1 MYIDRRRLA
10 IIFVFFFIMLFIY
23 ACTPTI
29 YDIPVEQWNK
39 LNEAQR
45 QATIEGYN
53 ERMRLREIEHQREA
67 QRKAQEEE
75 IRARE
80 ARRQEQL
87 RQEHVAAI
95 YMGEA
100 GQIGDLLRVTLQGG
114 QMLIGNRHRQYQPI
128 SFKIANGEI
137 KKIEI
142 VNAEGGSYANRE
154 EMQVL
159 YQDGTL
165 IFDDDPY
172 TKKSFR
178 IVYDHGWKMGKTYG
192 SVSTESKLRLRNVQI
207 SIEIIPHLRK
217 TRP

>member
-1 MYIDRRRLA
+1 MDRRGLA
-10 IIFVFFFIMLFIY
+10 IIFVFFFIILFIY

-39 LNEAQR
+39 LSSVQQ

-67 QRKAQEEE
+67 QHKVQEEE

-80 ARRQEQL
+80 ARRQEQI
-87 RQEHVAAI
+87 RQEQVAAI

-137 KKIEI
+137 KKIKILSGEDRYYE
-142 VNAEGGSYANRE
+142 NGE

-165 IFDDDPY
+165 IFDDDPH
-172 TKKSFR
+172 TRKSFR

>member
-1 MYIDRRRLA
+1 MNIKRLF
-10 IIFVFFFIMLFIY
+10 IIFLFCFIMLFIS

-29 YDIPVEQWNK
+29 YDIPVDQWNK
-39 LNEAQR
+39 LTEAQQ
-45 QATIEGYN
+45 QATIDGYN
-53 ERMRLREIEHQREA
+53 KRMRLREIERQKEA
-67 QRKAQEEE
+67 QRRAREEE
-75 IRARE
+75 IRALE
-80 ARRQEQL
+80 AHRQEQL
-87 RQEHVAAI
+87 CQERVAAI

-128 SFKIANGEI
+128 SFKIANGET

-142 VNAEGGSYANRE
+142 INVEGRNYDNGE

-172 TKKSFR
+172 TRKPFR
-178 IVYDHGWKMGKTYG
+178 IIYDHGWKSGKTY
-192 SVSTESKLRLRNVQI
+192 SPVSTESKLRLRNVQI
-207 SIEIIPHLRK
+207 FIEIIPHLRK